1 MTLTLEHPT
10 EVALAAADVWTV
22 PGAPN
27 RLNYGFGSGDVR
39 ESLMLEDL
47 ESAFAERRFIDAKI
61 TRLSVDAGEMMKAMR
76 AIEAPNMA
84 QSSRSVAELLVDVGR
99 ISRAEAHRYY
109 RVGVAT
115 EQRSTLLGQPLP
127 IEFGLVRGALDDGS
141 IPLDSANYIISALAQ
156 ASPRAD
162 PSDLLA
168 AEDALVAFARECP
181 ADLVRRVANSWREA
195 LDVDGIEPREEA
207 LAALISLRRTIRPNG
222 MKRYIIDADPI
233 GAAYLDAAIDSHV
246 GASIRRP
253 SFDSPQG
260 GFDDAASAYS
270 ANGDAAS
277 GDAANGDAANGD
289 AANGD
294 TAGDETLIN
303 QRSIAQRSIAQLGA
317 EAIFELA
324 RHGIDCT
331 NTEIPIRAT
340 TIVVRMTL
348 ESLLSGLGE
357 ANIDGIEQPIS
368 AGTARRL
375 AAEAQ
380 IIPMVLGGDSEILDL
395 GVAQRLFSRAQKI
408 AMAERFGGCA
418 WRNCQLPPSHTEAH
432 HVVWWG
438 RSGPSDLQN
447 GILLCSK
454 HHHEVHRNNWM
465 IEVRGDVPWFIPPST
480 IDPRRTA
487 RRGGRPSRPTV

>member
-1 MTLTLEHPT
+1 MTLTLETPR
-10 EVALAAADVWTV
+10 EAAMAATDVWAV
-22 PGAPN
+22 PGEQN
-27 RLNYGFGSGDVR
+27 GLNHGFGSGDAG
-39 ESLMLEDL
+39 ESRMLEDL
-47 ESAFAERRFIDAKI
+47 ESAFAERRLIDAKI
-61 TRLSVDAGEMMKAMR
+61 TRLSVDAGEMMKAAR
-76 AIEAPNMA
+76 AVEAPHVA

-99 ISRAEAHRYY
+99 ISRVEAHRYY

-127 IEFGLVRGALDDGS
+127 IEYGVVRGALDDGS

-156 ASPRAD
+156 AAPRAD
-162 PSDLLA
+162 AADLLA

-233 GAAYLDAAIDSHV
+233 GATYLDAAIDSHV
-246 GASIRRP
+246 GANIRRP
-253 SFDSPQG
+253 RFETDSPNL
-260 GFDDAASAYS
+260 DSADTNSADTDA
-270 ANGDAAS
+270 DADVA
-277 GDAANGDAANGD
+277 
-289 AANGD
+289 
-294 TAGDETLIN
+294 L
-303 QRSIAQRSIAQLGA
+303 IAQRSIAQLGA

-324 RHGIDCT
+324 RHGIACT

-357 ANIDGIEQPIS
+357 VNIDGIEQPIS
-368 AGTARRL
+368 AATARRL

-380 IIPMVLGGDSEILDL
+380 IIPMVLGGDSQVLDL
-395 GVAQRLFSRAQKI
+395 GTSQRLFSTAQKI
-408 AMAERFGGCA
+408 AMGERFGGCA

-438 RSGPSDLQN
+438 HSGPSDLRN

-480 IDPRRTA
+480 IDRRRTP
-487 RRGGRPSRPTV
+487 RRGGKPPRPAL

>member
-10 EVALAAADVWTV
+10 EVALAAADVWTI
-22 PGAPN
+22 PGAANLP
-27 RLNYGFGSGDVR
+27 NYGFGSGNAG

-47 ESAFAERRFIDAKI
+47 ESAFAERRIIDAKI
-61 TRLSVDAGEMMKAMR
+61 IRLSVDAGEMMKGMR
-76 AIEAPNMA
+76 AIEAPHMA

-99 ISRAEAHRYY
+99 ISRAEAHRFY

-127 IEFGLVRGALDDGS
+127 IEFGVVRGALDDGS

-162 PSDLLA
+162 ASDLLA

-207 LAALISLRRTIRPNG
+207 LAAMISLRRTIRPNG

-246 GASIRRP
+246 GANIRRP

-260 GFDDAASAYS
+260 GFGFADS
-270 ANGDAAS
+270 GDAAND
-277 GDAANGDAANGD
+277 DAANGDAAGD
-289 AANGD
+289 DAL
-294 TAGDETLIN
+294 TT
-303 QRSIAQRSIAQLGA
+303 QRSIAQLGA

-340 TIVVRMTL
+340 TVVVRMTL

-395 GVAQRLFSRAQKI
+395 GVTQRLFSKAQKI

-438 RSGPSDLQN
+438 RSGDSNLQN
-447 GILLCSK
+447 GVLLCSK

-487 RRGGRPSRPTV
+487 RRGGKPPRPTV